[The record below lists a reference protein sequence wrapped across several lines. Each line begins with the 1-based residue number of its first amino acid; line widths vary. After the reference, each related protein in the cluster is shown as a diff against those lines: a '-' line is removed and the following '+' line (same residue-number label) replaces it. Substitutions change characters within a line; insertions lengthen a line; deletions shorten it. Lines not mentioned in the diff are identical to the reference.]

1 MAWHPDAIRD
11 PGLNANYRRGR
22 TTNRMDVA
30 HETVGRDSRALIRD
44 RGLAQFLVP
53 KRGRFYQFAPDDAV
67 CSHACE
73 WNILGSGIEV
83 ERFPGEPMTADQIHN
98 VGSILHWRHSR
109 GIPLAH
115 WSKSSGRLPIGSSF
129 RGTADHG
136 GLTHRACDQHTDGW
150 PGNEYSNALNAGDDM
165 PLDKKDILSVA
176 GAVQT
181 ALKPWFDE
189 LKKSP
194 PGSGASKAE
203 VQAIVDAAIAKALAP
218 FQSLLPGK

>member
-1 MAWHPDAIRD
+1 
-11 PGLNANYRRGR
+11 
-22 TTNRMDVA
+22 
-30 HETVGRDSRALIRD
+30 
-44 RGLAQFLVP
+44 
-53 KRGRFYQFAPDDAV
+53 
-67 CSHACE
+67 
-73 WNILGSGIEV
+73 
-83 ERFPGEPMTADQIHN
+83 
-98 VGSILHWRHSR
+98 
-109 GIPLAH
+109 
-115 WSKSSGRLPIGSSF
+115 
-129 RGTADHG
+129 
-136 GLTHRACDQHTDGW
+136 
-150 PGNEYSNALNAGDDM
+150 M